1 MLASAYDPDPA
12 ALPGAWTCVAGAC
25 PDEAIAFT
33 RDESRLID
41 RSWLLDRP
49 ALMNCRWTL
58 TGQRQHIDDGTGGDY
73 ACDSLEVSLR
83 ELRLHKVGGDAAVF
97 RRASD

>member
-1 MLASAYDPDPA
+1 LALRIQGGYQRRHHAALALLCLLPMLASAYDPDPA
-12 ALPGAWTCVAGAC
+12 ALPGASTCVAGAC

-58 TGQRQHIDDGTGGDY
+58 TGQR
-73 ACDSLEVSLR
+73 
-83 ELRLHKVGGDAAVF
+83 
-97 RRASD
+97 